1 LLERGFTNVVR
12 GDDAAAAADFKKV
25 LSLVPPDSEAARR
38 AEAGLRGDS
47 AARSNSP
54 TVKPAKSQDKR

>member
-1 LLERGFTNVVR
+1 VR
-12 GDDAAAAADFKKV
+12 GDKVAAEADFKKV

-38 AEAGLRGDS
+38 AQAGLRGES
-47 AARSNSP
+47 AEEKGSP